1 MINVF
6 AYYDTGLLL
15 LETDQARYTYNYTLY
30 SIQISYASSLSE
42 LSNRDSFP
50 NFFRTYPSDTIF
62 TPAIVSLIQEYGWKR
77 IAFITQDEN
86 LFTEVNALHTI
97 CLEAVNNIFSPFCLQ
112 TLAQVQDPLE
122 EAGIEVAN
130 RMISSPLPMTG
141 LGANFFVSNNYIDRH
156 C

>member
-1 MINVF
+1 MFLPIMTQDYCF
-6 AYYDTGLLL
+6 LKLIRQD
-15 LETDQARYTYNYTLY
+15 TYNYTLY

-86 LFTEVNALHTI
+86 LFTEVNAI
-97 CLEAVNNIFSPFCLQ
+97 CLEAVNNIFSPFYLQ

-130 RMISSPLPMTG
+130 RMISSPFPMTG
-141 LGANFFVSNNYIDRH
+141 LGANFFVSNKII
-156 C
+156 